1 MNIFILVYFTS
12 LHRAKKFN
20 AATKWIGIVGGVICL
35 ILSAFMIHKEQ
46 SKEATISSTS
56 TIQDNNNLDN
66 IKYLNDRVLELTRKN
81 DAQ

>member
-1 MNIFILVYFTS
+1 
-12 LHRAKKFN
+12 
-20 AATKWIGIVGGVICL
+20 
-35 ILSAFMIHKEQ
+35 MIHKEQ

-81 DAQ
+81 DAQWISSEFNSFMFAVN